1 MKKFSFDCS
10 ICVAFLGLLSA
21 CLFACSNVDSTSS
34 ADVLCESSQ
43 SNTDTISS
51 AEASCDSCQKKTDD
65 AFPGIESDD
74 NATIY
79 RVEDVDYVFDN
90 GGWRKATEAEIKVG
104 LGCVKA
110 LNDSM
115 FMVGHEIRLCAW
127 SEQEPYWSYLGTSD
141 VPKKFY
147 FNGSVKYGSVSD
159 KRDGHVYKTVEIA
172 GKTWMA
178 ENLAYVADGA
188 DCGDSLTIGCFY
200 DWHTALVV
208 DENESFASG
217 KTHRGICME
226 GFHVPD
232 STEWKTILDLISLD
246 KLKSYLGWQSGTN
259 ESGFSVVP
267 MNNVSS
273 FVPIEPYADFVVADY
288 KLVDKCKDLGCMERE
303 DAVYGYAVAFDS
315 STEFALME
323 QRSDG
328 DSRGLK
334 GAIRCVKDSE

>member
-1 MKKFSFDCS
+1 MKKFLFDNS

-34 ADVLCESSQ
+34 ADVLC
-43 SNTDTISS
+43 D
-51 AEASCDSCQKKTDD
+51 DCQKKTDN
-65 AFPGIESDD
+65 AFSGIETD
-74 NATIY
+74 NNGTIH
-79 RVEDVDYVFDN
+79 RVENVDYVFDN
-90 GGWRKATEAEIKVG
+90 GEWRKATDVEIMVG
-104 LGCVKA
+104 RGCVEA

-115 FMVGHEIRLCAW
+115 FMVDHEVRLCVW

-288 KLVDKCKDLGCMERE
+288 KLGEKCKDFGCVEK
-303 DAVYGYAVAFDS
+303 DAFVYGYAVAMDS

-323 QRSDG
+323 QRSKD
-328 DSRGLK
+328 DSRILK
-334 GAIRCVKDSE
+334 AALRCVKDSE